1 MKAIERNGS
10 CDEIAAKRP
19 MTAKRGTLIS
29 VDLKSLTMSTHMN
42 IAIIRQLRQHQA
54 SANRFTKG
62 FTLVELMIVVAVI
75 GILSAVALPQ
85 YLQARN
91 AAQAGAAIGEAL
103 GLAKECAT
111 FAASDIGGA
120 PNPPAAAGVENPKP
134 CEAATGGTYT
144 AKWTAGPVGIRC
156 LAGTSTSANSTA
168 TITIDGNGTIACALS

>member
-1 MKAIERNGS
+1 MTHEVRVS
-10 CDEIAAKRP
+10 AKRR
-19 MTAKRGTLIS
+19 THAEKGTLMS
-29 VDLKSLTMSTHMN
+29 VDLKALTMRTHMN
-42 IAIIRQLRQHQA
+42 LAIIRQLRQRQA
-54 SANRFTKG
+54 STNIVTKG

-120 PNPPAAAGVENPKP
+120 PNPPAAVGVANPQP
-134 CEAATGGTYT
+134 CDASTGGTYT

-156 LAGTSTSANSTA
+156 LAGTSTAVNSTA